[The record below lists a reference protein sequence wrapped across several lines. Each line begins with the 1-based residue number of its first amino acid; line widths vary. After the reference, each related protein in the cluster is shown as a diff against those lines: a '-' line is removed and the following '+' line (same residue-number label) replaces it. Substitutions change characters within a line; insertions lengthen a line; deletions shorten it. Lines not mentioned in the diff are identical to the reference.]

1 MQQWTFVFITVTCI
15 FIVGFIYAMTPK
27 GEQKKYSLA
36 LGVGVVG
43 LSVIAWSVLRQ
54 PVQTV
59 AVDTPVKHSSQKMMT
74 LKEELQAQLTQDPN
88 QGELWFQLGHGYV
101 LENDFQSA
109 LTCFD
114 YAIRLSESPTASQY
128 AAKATALY
136 YVSSQQMSSD
146 VVALLDAAFELD
158 PQNQTGLM
166 LVANDH
172 FISFRYQLAIDTWT
186 KILDSERQEVD
197 RVNLIQSINRAK
209 ELVNN

>member
-1 MQQWTFVFITVTCI
+1 MQQWTLILITVTCI

-27 GEQKKYSLA
+27 GEQKKHSLV
-36 LGVGVVG
+36 LGAVVVG
-43 LSVIAWSVLRQ
+43 LSVLAWFVLRQ

-59 AVDTPVKHSSQKMMT
+59 VVDTPVEHSNQKMMT

-114 YAIRLSESPTASQY
+114 YAIRLSENPTASQY

-136 YVSSQQMSSD
+136 YVSSQRMSSD

-158 PQNQTGLM
+158 SQNQTGLM

-172 FISFRYQLAIDTWT
+172 FISFRYQLAIETWT

-197 RVNLIQSINRAK
+197 RVSLIQSINRAK
-209 ELVNN
+209 ALVNK

>member
-1 MQQWTFVFITVTCI
+1 MQQWTLILITVTCI

-27 GEQKKYSLA
+27 GEQKKHSLV
-36 LGVGVVG
+36 LGAVVVG
-43 LSVIAWSVLRQ
+43 ISVLAWFVLRQ

-59 AVDTPVKHSSQKMMT
+59 VVDTPVEHSNQKMMT

-114 YAIRLSESPTASQY
+114 YAIRLSENPTASQY

-136 YVSSQQMSSD
+136 YVSSQRMSSD

-158 PQNQTGLM
+158 SQNQTGLM

-172 FISFRYQLAIDTWT
+172 FISFRYQLAIETWT

-197 RVNLIQSINRAK
+197 RVSLIQSINRAK
-209 ELVNN
+209 ALANK